1 MGDAVVDI
9 LEGQNVR
16 FHLFLD
22 TKVSLAPTRM
32 SVRKLVGWSV
42 VLSNCG
48 VKIVPAAYIASHCW
62 SQKGKTTLYFLKV
75 YFLKVYFLKVY
86 CPKLYFPKVYFPKV
100 YDLKVYFA
108 KVYFV
113 KACFPNSFF
122 QHVFSKCILAKCSN

>member
-1 MGDAVVDI
+1 MSWDEHWAASPSCDISCEEQNKLQNLEDAQVKQKLTWQPGIVKFHDIGDAVVDI

-75 YFLKVYFLKVY
+75 YFLKV
-86 CPKLYFPKVYFPKV
+86 
-100 YDLKVYFA
+100 
-108 KVYFV
+108 
-113 KACFPNSFF
+113 
-122 QHVFSKCILAKCSN
+122 